1 MTTLDAPPRG
11 ATTRPPLVRSAPV
24 IGPVRAFTGDVLPFL
39 TRCRVTYGDAFR
51 LRMFNLEMTC
61 LCGPDALALLQS
73 DTCLRTSSSMHVLDT
88 QMQSRLPSMF
98 DGPHHQM
105 FRKAHHQFMNHS
117 LESTRREGIQ
127 GWLDEHT
134 ARWQPGA
141 RVDVLHEA
149 QTQTV
154 DVLSHLLNGEP
165 FPFKKRELAQVVHT
179 LIWSTFGHA
188 PKLILRNPSY
198 RSAQKRMR
206 SHLLKLVAEI
216 RANPE
221 RAAATLVG
229 RYLDLPVPPELGGW
243 VNEDLVAVP
252 YGAYLAGFDTV
263 ASAASFLV
271 YRLLS
276 NPDSL
281 AQVRAEYEELAR
293 GATGPVDPAQQRY
306 LRAAFVETV
315 RLNPPGSAVLRFAE
329 RDFEFAGHT
338 IRKDDEILV
347 VIASDHLDEE
357 YFPNPTDFDPGRFL
371 GDGSA
376 DLKRRVLPFG
386 SGAHRCTGAALG
398 ELIAVEMVSHWINR
412 FDLRIEPSRAG
423 IQVTA
428 RPYTQ
433 PKGLRVRVVGR
444 RVALTDR

>member
-1 MTTLDAPPRG
+1 M
-11 ATTRPPLVRSAPV
+11 RSAPV

-73 DTCLRTSSSMHVLDT
+73 DTCLRTSSSMHVLT
-88 QMQSRLPSMF
+88 PRCRAASPSMF

-165 FPFKKRELAQVVHT
+165 FPFKNGSWRRSSTPHLVHVRPCSEVDPAQPVVPVCPEAHALAPAEARRRDPRQPRT
-179 LIWSTFGHA
+179 GC
-188 PKLILRNPSY
+188 RN
-198 RSAQKRMR
+198 AGG
-206 SHLLKLVAEI
+206 A
-216 RANPE
+216 
-221 RAAATLVG
+221 
-229 RYLDLPVPPELGGW
+229 LPRPPGPARTGGW